1 MLTRVTIFPGGF
13 DSSAMSQQQ
22 PMPTQNVL
30 HNLPPA
36 LAGMTHNVLK
46 HAYGSGCSWSLG
58 RPDFFAPHL
67 ATIFWTPLS
76 YKIGEP
82 EGKSPIHAFSVP
94 AGGLKFRF

>member
-1 MLTRVTIFPGGF
+1 MPRGNVFVEV
-13 DSSAMSQQQ
+13 SSSSQICR
-22 PMPTQNVL
+22 
-30 HNLPPA
+30 
-36 LAGMTHNVLK
+36 
-46 HAYGSGCSWSLG
+46 YILG

-67 ATIFWTPLS
+67 ATIFWTPLR